1 MKDFVVKLVET
12 PRSVDKRFRIG
23 RIDDGRIKLVYE
35 ERNALPPHA
44 WRLVAST
51 VLDDD
56 DTFGYLN
63 AAGVRV

>member
-1 MKDFVVKLVET
+1 MT
-12 PRSVDKRFRIG
+12 PRALPVTVGER
-23 RIDDGRIKLVYE
+23 LVYE